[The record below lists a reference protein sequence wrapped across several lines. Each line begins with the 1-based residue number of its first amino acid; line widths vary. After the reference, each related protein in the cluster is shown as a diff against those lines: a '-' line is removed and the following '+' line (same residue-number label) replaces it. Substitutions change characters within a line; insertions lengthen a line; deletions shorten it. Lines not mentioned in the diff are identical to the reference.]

1 MRLTV
6 GPLAWESHNR
16 GGEPVEGALKLFTLA
31 LRIAV
36 AWTLLSLL
44 FTAFWVL
51 LLEVG
56 RRFGGRPA
64 SRPPA
69 REERQLSAE
78 VRAIYGDFVDDRSVH
93 GEGFAHCEPDETAGR
108 DAIILIQ
115 GTASTRER

>member
-1 MRLTV
+1 M
-6 GPLAWESHNR
+6 
-16 GGEPVEGALKLFTLA
+16 EGALKVLALA
-31 LRIAV
+31 LRIAA

-44 FTAFWVL
+44 FTAFGVL

-64 SRPPA
+64 SKPPA

-78 VRAIYGDFVDDRSVH
+78 VRAIYGDFVDDRGVH
-93 GEGFAHCEPDETAGR
+93 GEGFAHYEPNETAGR

-115 GTASTRER
+115 GTASTRKR